1 MSGLC
6 GAVRWDGGGVEGG
19 WVESMVDAARWRG
32 PDGVGVH
39 VDGGLGVGYLAQ
51 HVTPE
56 SVREVQPLVV
66 GDVVVVAD
74 ARIDNRTEVGSWL
87 GREAGEWT
95 DVELILEAYR
105 AWGVEC
111 AARLVG
117 DFAFVV
123 WDGTRQRLFGA
134 RDALGMRSLVYRAE
148 AGRTLFAT
156 EVKQI
161 LAVPGV
167 PARIFEPAVGVYL
180 SGPYMPP
187 EWTFYEGIE
196 RLAPAHALLVEGGE
210 KRVWRYWDVDPGHRI
225 RYRREEE
232 YAEHFLEVF
241 REAVRARLRSVHPV
255 GLLLSGGVD
264 SGSVAAVA
272 GSLLRSGEAECP
284 EFRAYSFAFDELLEC
299 DERAVSG
306 PLAEH
311 WGITVTDVP
320 ADDLWPLKD
329 YPEHGPDRDDP
340 YLFVYQPL
348 LDACLDAARADGCV
362 TLLSGDRGD
371 LIAGESIY
379 DLPSLLWTGRWT
391 TLLREMRTLSD
402 WQESSLGAI
411 AARQLWRPIRQ
422 DLWPPERAPRLRRLA
437 GRLRGHA
444 RRRPGSGEPPW
455 LLGRWDDLDRAALR
469 AQSERSPSDLGT
481 AARQRYRSVF
491 SPMHMWGV
499 GWSERMSARRGVG
512 FSDAWSDRRLVEF
525 VLAIPQRVLNTVGD
539 EKRLVRRAVAPL
551 LPPAARDGL
560 KKTDPYPLY
569 SRALRA
575 RAAPTI
581 EGLFSPSRSAGREW
595 LDSRVLSDH
604 YQAIVEGASEHHCL
618 WWAISTEA
626 WLRAF
631 HEPAGDSGS
640 S

>member
-1 MSGLC
+1 
-6 GAVRWDGGGVEGG
+6 
-19 WVESMVDAARWRG
+19 
-32 PDGVGVH
+32 
-39 VDGGLGVGYLAQ
+39 
-51 HVTPE
+51 VTPE

-66 GDVVVVAD
+66 GETVVVAD
-74 ARIDNRTEVGSWL
+74 ARIDNRSELVADL
-87 GREAGEWT
+87 GLGAGEWT
-95 DVELILEAYR
+95 DVELIHEAYR
-105 AWGVEC
+105 AWGVES

-123 WDGTRQRLFGA
+123 WDGERRRVYGA
-134 RDALGMRSLVYRAE
+134 RDALGMRSLVYRLE

-196 RLAPAHALLVEGGE
+196 RLGPAHALVVERGE

-284 EFRAYSFAFDELLEC
+284 EFRAYSFAFEELVEC

-311 WGITVTDVP
+311 WGIPVTGVP

-329 YPEHGPDRDDP
+329 YPDHGPDRDDP

-348 LDACLDAARADGCV
+348 LDACLDAARADGCALV
-362 TLLSGDRGD
+362 LSGDRGD
-371 LIAGESIY
+371 LMAGEPIY
-379 DLPSLLWTGRWT
+379 DLTSLLWKGRWT
-391 TLLREMRTLSD
+391 TLLREMQTLAG
-402 WQESSLGAI
+402 WQESTLRTI
-411 AARQLWRPIRQ
+411 AARQLWRPMRQ
-422 DLWPPERAPRLRRLA
+422 ELWPPDRAPRLRRLA
-437 GRLRGHA
+437 GRLRGRE
-444 RRRPGSGEPPW
+444 RRSPGSGQPSW
-455 LLGRWDDLDRAALR
+455 LLERWDGLDRDAIR
-469 AQSERSPSDLGT
+469 AQSEGAPSDLGI
-481 AARQRYRSVF
+481 AASQRYRSVF

-499 GWSERMSARRGVG
+499 GWSERMSALRGVG
-512 FSDAWSDRRLVEF
+512 FADAWSDRRLLEF

-539 EKRLVRRAVAPL
+539 EKRLVRRAVSPL
-551 LPPAARDGL
+551 VPPRVRSALG
-560 KKTDPYPLY
+560 KTDPYPLFN
-569 SRALRA
+569 RALRA

-581 EGLFSPSRSAGREW
+581 QHLFTASRAAHRGW
-595 LDSRVLSDH
+595 LDSEALEAH
-604 YQAIVEGASEHHCL
+604 YRSVRDGAVEQDSL

-631 HEPAGDSGS
+631 HDPVASGADGD
-640 S
+640 

>member
-1 MSGLC
+1 
-6 GAVRWDGGGVEGG
+6 
-19 WVESMVDAARWRG
+19 
-32 PDGVGVH
+32 
-39 VDGGLGVGYLAQ
+39 
-51 HVTPE
+51 
-56 SVREVQPLVV
+56 
-66 GDVVVVAD
+66 
-74 ARIDNRTEVGSWL
+74 
-87 GREAGEWT
+87 
-95 DVELILEAYR
+95 
-105 AWGVEC
+105 
-111 AARLVG
+111 
-117 DFAFVV
+117 
-123 WDGTRQRLFGA
+123 
-134 RDALGMRSLVYRAE
+134 
-148 AGRTLFAT
+148 
-156 EVKQI
+156 
-161 LAVPGV
+161 
-167 PARIFEPAVGVYL
+167 
-180 SGPYMPP
+180 
-187 EWTFYEGIE
+187 
-196 RLAPAHALLVEGGE
+196 
-210 KRVWRYWDVDPGHRI
+210 
-225 RYRREEE
+225 
-232 YAEHFLEVF
+232 
-241 REAVRARLRSVHPV
+241 
-255 GLLLSGGVD
+255 
-264 SGSVAAVA
+264 
-272 GSLLRSGEAECP
+272 
-284 EFRAYSFAFDELLEC
+284 
-299 DERAVSG
+299 VSG